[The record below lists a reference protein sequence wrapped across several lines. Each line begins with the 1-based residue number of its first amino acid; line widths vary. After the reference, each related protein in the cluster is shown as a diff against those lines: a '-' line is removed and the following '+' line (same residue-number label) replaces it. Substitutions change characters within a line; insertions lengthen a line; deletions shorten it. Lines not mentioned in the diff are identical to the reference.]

1 MPRKITEM
9 VCSKVTDETHD
20 VRTFRLD
27 WPTGVDYQFVT
38 GQFITVWF
46 PEDPKIKR
54 AYSLSSCELDRG
66 YFDITVKKAG
76 NFGTRLWTDLKEGM
90 KLMVIEPVG
99 KFNLP
104 EDPAKD
110 VIMIA
115 GGSGITPF
123 RGYVRHM
130 TKLQPQTRS
139 VILYSVRVP
148 SDIIFNDEF
157 RKLEAVNPNF
167 RFVVTCTRA
176 ENDPHWTG
184 RKGRVGEALL
194 HEFTRSLQNTVYY
207 TCGPT
212 ELVEAIEQMLLAA
225 GTPKEQIRAEKWG

>member
-90 KLMVIEPVG
+90 KQIG
-99 KFNLP
+99 
-104 EDPAKD
+104 
-110 VIMIA
+110 
-115 GGSGITPF
+115 
-123 RGYVRHM
+123 
-130 TKLQPQTRS
+130 
-139 VILYSVRVP
+139 
-148 SDIIFNDEF
+148 
-157 RKLEAVNPNF
+157 
-167 RFVVTCTRA
+167 RA
-176 ENDPHWTG
+176 H
-184 RKGRVGEALL
+184 V
-194 HEFTRSLQNTVYY
+194 
-207 TCGPT
+207 
-212 ELVEAIEQMLLAA
+212 
-225 GTPKEQIRAEKWG
+225 